1 MNARQSKVF
10 ELEDVLKHHWL
21 YTSKYL
27 QKFMEAHKDSAKAL
41 QASIDPVESRD
52 DEDVSLE
59 DNEFWFVF

>member
-1 MNARQSKVF
+1 MNARQSKAF

-41 QASIDPVESRD
+41 QAVIDPD
-52 DEDVSLE
+52 DIREEEDISLE
-59 DNEFWFVF
+59 VTDF